1 MRNARGLRTRLCPEC
16 KLVTRHRTI
25 YTRTESGGRTQ
36 WLRLFWACTLC
47 SSLNHIIIPTYK
59 LKRASLPLPTP
70 LTIGVVKALANE
82 QLDFDEL
89 VANLRRRRPHGV
101 RHVFSSE
108 VAMTLEYLKG
118 HDVVVEEFEDRT
130 ERTFDAL
137 RASSTESRRACPA
150 EERLGVTRRTL
161 LSLYA
166 QRRTRPPGAGV
177 RLVPIGILCLHCQY
191 RSITL

>member
-1 MRNARGLRTRLCPEC
+1 MRNVRGLRTRLCPEC
-16 KLVTRHRTI
+16 NRLTRHRTI

-59 LKRASLPLPTP
+59 LKRASLPLPTS
-70 LTIGVVKALANE
+70 LAIGVVRALADE

-89 VANLRRRRPHGV
+89 VASLRRRRAHGV
-101 RHVFSSE
+101 RHVFNSE

-118 HDVVVEEFEDRT
+118 HDVVLEEFEDRT

-137 RASSTESRRACPA
+137 RAFSTESRRACPA
-150 EERLGVTRRTL
+150 EKRQGVTRRTL
-161 LSLYA
+161 ASLYA
-166 QRRTRPPGAGV
+166 QRRAGTGAGV
-177 RLVPIGILCLHCQY
+177 RLVSIGVLCLHCQY
-191 RSITL
+191 HRISL

>member
-1 MRNARGLRTRLCPEC
+1 M
-16 KLVTRHRTI
+16 
-25 YTRTESGGRTQ
+25 
-36 WLRLFWACTLC
+36 
-47 SSLNHIIIPTYK
+47 
-59 LKRASLPLPTP
+59 PTP
-70 LTIGVVKALANE
+70 LAIGIVKALADE

-89 VANLRRRRPHGV
+89 VADLRRRRPHGV

-130 ERTFDAL
+130 KRTFEAL
-137 RASSTESRRACPA
+137 RASRTESRRACPA
-150 EERLGVTRRTL
+150 EEKLGVIGRTL
-161 LSLYA
+161 VSLYA

-191 RSITL
+191 HRITL